1 MLVRNRT
8 HLGIQVSHFSIGR
21 RCHVRTF
28 RSFAASTATIKRS
41 SNIGSSTSNTS
52 YNVGSI
58 SRLLGFH
65 LHLLPLNR
73 TLILLILLLDSILT
87 RFVCSYNLRGRISKS
102 LVVRLLHRS
111 SRIFRTAHY
120 GLSALSCS
128 VSVLN
133 LFLHLG
139 EQAHKTFSEVVG
151 QQHITDTLQRQVAD
165 GQVGHAYLFTGTR
178 GTGKTTCARILAKAV
193 NCEHPVDGAPCNQ
206 CAACRGID
214 DGSLLDVTELD
225 AASNGSVNDARSLR
239 EEAIY
244 PPSMLKKRVYI
255 IDEVHM
261 LSKDAF
267 NALLKIMEEPPA
279 HLLFILATTE
289 LQKVP
294 ATILSRCQRF
304 SFKRILPHDMEQQLL
319 RVAQAEAIDL
329 TSDGAE
335 LLARMANG
343 ALRDALSLLDQ
354 CRAAGTTVDARAVL
368 DTLGLAGSTQT
379 LQLMRLLLAR
389 ESGDALALLDQL
401 YRGGKDVTALLG
413 ELSDLCRDMTV
424 MKAAPEGGAALL
436 SGVYDRKS
444 LSDMTADVP
453 MRRLLF
459 MTDTI
464 QRTAAA
470 LPDSIRQR
478 TDAELCLLRLCDES
492 LCGDPSALEGRVS
505 ALEDAVRS
513 GAAPARR
520 PAAAPAPAQE
530 ERPAPVREE
539 RRPEP
544 EEAPA
549 TTAPAPSAPAAPTGG
564 DTTVWSALLDHY
576 KAPLPPHFRAMLN
589 MVRGEVQDGVL
600 TVLCSNDFAKS
611 QLDTPQV
618 VKVLQEVT
626 SRHLGQDIRVQFQM
640 GGAAVKK
647 AAPRAA
653 APRPAPRPAPAPE
666 DDYERPPLPEEA
678 PPAPAD
684 TPPWEEPPAAGR
696 DKLDELAQN
705 GRQLDNFQIK

>member
-1 MLVRNRT
+1 MY
-8 HLGIQVSHFSIGR
+8 Q
-21 RCHVRTF
+21 
-28 RSFAASTATIKRS
+28 
-41 SNIGSSTSNTS
+41 
-52 YNVGSI
+52 
-58 SRLLGFH
+58 
-65 LHLLPLNR
+65 
-73 TLILLILLLDSILT
+73 
-87 RFVCSYNLRGRISKS
+87 
-102 LVVRLLHRS
+102 
-111 SRIFRTAHY
+111 
-120 GLSALSCS
+120 ALYRKYRP
-128 VSVLN
+128 
-133 LFLHLG
+133 
-139 EQAHKTFSEVVG
+139 KTFSEVVG

-464 QRTAAA
+464 QRTAAE

-520 PAAAPAPAQE
+520 PAAAPVPAQE

-539 RRPEP
+539 RPAPEP

-549 TTAPAPSAPAAPTGG
+549 TTAPAPSAPAVATGG

>member
-1 MLVRNRT
+1 MY
-8 HLGIQVSHFSIGR
+8 Q
-21 RCHVRTF
+21 
-28 RSFAASTATIKRS
+28 
-41 SNIGSSTSNTS
+41 
-52 YNVGSI
+52 
-58 SRLLGFH
+58 
-65 LHLLPLNR
+65 
-73 TLILLILLLDSILT
+73 
-87 RFVCSYNLRGRISKS
+87 
-102 LVVRLLHRS
+102 
-111 SRIFRTAHY
+111 
-120 GLSALSCS
+120 ALYRKYRP
-128 VSVLN
+128 
-133 LFLHLG
+133 
-139 EQAHKTFSEVVG
+139 KTFSEVVG

-304 SFKRILPHDMEQQLL
+304 SFKRLLPHDMEQQLL

-444 LSDMTADVP
+444 LSDMTAGEVAEALAGEGVVIAVGHAAQLAACGVGAKTAFCCLIFSVFHWP
-453 MRRLLF
+453 CATTLQAIRRETGSLRWTLLS
-459 MTDTI
+459 
-464 QRTAAA
+464 AA
-470 LPDSIRQR
+470 LP
-478 TDAELCLLRLCDES
+478 TAVGVLLCLL
-492 LCGDPSALEGRVS
+492 VS
-505 ALEDAVRS
+505 WLV
-513 GAAPARR
+513 P
-520 PAAAPAPAQE
+520 
-530 ERPAPVREE
+530 
-539 RRPEP
+539 
-544 EEAPA
+544 
-549 TTAPAPSAPAAPTGG
+549 
-564 DTTVWSALLDHY
+564 
-576 KAPLPPHFRAMLN
+576 
-589 MVRGEVQDGVL
+589 
-600 TVLCSNDFAKS
+600 
-611 QLDTPQV
+611 
-618 VKVLQEVT
+618 
-626 SRHLGQDIRVQFQM
+626 
-640 GGAAVKK
+640 
-647 AAPRAA
+647 
-653 APRPAPRPAPAPE
+653 
-666 DDYERPPLPEEA
+666 
-678 PPAPAD
+678 
-684 TPPWEEPPAAGR
+684 
-696 DKLDELAQN
+696 
-705 GRQLDNFQIK
+705 